1 MTPNRIPQGRACSS
15 LLPGL
20 ALPVVLTLAACGGSA
35 LPQVS
40 PPAPG
45 GPAAGKS
52 CTTVAVDYTAQSLP
66 LGMLPRPGPE
76 ALYLPA
82 PRAPQLENTG
92 VWQALPILVSGSSAY
107 RCGEFLYQDWLFDD
121 HGAAGTED
129 PADRQKLSSYLFSPK
144 AGTLTYPNDP
154 VYADNA
160 ADLVELRLRPLADAT
175 VFRLSLNS
183 LQDLERV
190 AFTLALGESA
200 GAQAWPHD
208 AGVSAPAEWFLTV
221 HGTTAELLPAAGGA
235 ALSPA
240 PTVTVDLERR
250 QFEVRVAHALW
261 NPGRNSVRIAAGV
274 GLWDADAGSYLQAGP
289 TNSATAPGGMA
300 LPGAAL
306 FNMAFRAQEP
316 VPQFTVASGRTIG
329 DAAVLSKVES
339 RWWRDRAQADALAAG
354 DVSAFFATVD
364 FGKLA
369 DGIEDDSAV
378 PRTGFLN
385 RIMASRYVF
394 GQGLDYVTACG
405 GISAVRPCK
414 GTMLGQLQ
422 PYTVYVPEKPA
433 AASGY
438 GLTMQPHALSAN
450 YNQYLNTRHARQLGE
465 RSTGTLVV
473 TPSARGPDGFYYD
486 ASEANVFETWADVAR
501 HYPLDPDWVVMGGV
515 SMGGIG
521 TFRIAPRYPD
531 LFARVMPIVA
541 AAGDE
546 ALLPSL
552 RNVPVTMWT
561 SAFDE
566 LQPLVSTEP
575 TITALTELGYRL
587 DSLRFD
593 AWDHL
598 TPSTND
604 DYQPAVAFL
613 GEARVERDPAQ
624 VTYVLMPE
632 IDNAEVDLVA
642 DKAYWLSGLRLRD
655 AAAGTGSI
663 DVRSEGFGTAPAEP
677 LAVVQGIEVLSSGN
691 QGPSPY
697 THRVLDWAEPM
708 AAPVADRLLIRA
720 SNIASVTIDPKRAKV
735 SCKAALE
742 IDSDGPLTVVMA
754 GCS

>member
-1 MTPNRIPQGRACSS
+1 MTLIHLRVGA
-15 LLPGL
+15 LLPC
-20 ALPVVLTLAACGGSA
+20 LAASAALLSACGSSA
-35 LPQVS
+35 LPGGSLPVPGS
-40 PPAPG
+40 PVT
-45 GPAAGKS
+45 GKS
-52 CTTVAVDYTAQSLP
+52 CTGTPVVDYSAQSLP
-66 LGMLPRPGPE
+66 QLLPRPGPQ

-82 PRAPQLENTG
+82 PRAPQLENVG
-92 VWQALPILVSGSSAY
+92 VWQAPPILVSGTSAY
-107 RCGEFLYQDWLFDD
+107 RCGEFIYQDWLFDD
-121 HGAAGTED
+121 HGAAVTED
-129 PADRQKLSSYLFSPK
+129 PSDRQKPSSYLFSSK
-144 AGTLTYPNDP
+144 AGTVTYPSDP

-175 VFRLSLNS
+175 VFRLTLNS
-183 LQDLERV
+183 LQDPERV
-190 AFTLALGESA
+190 AFTLALGESTE
-200 GAQAWPHD
+200 AQAWPHD
-208 AGVSAPAEWFLTV
+208 AGVSSPAEWFLTV
-221 HGTTAELLPAAGGA
+221 HGTEAELLPAGGSA

-250 QFEVRVAHALW
+250 QFEVRVPHALW
-261 NPGRNSVRIAAGV
+261 NPGRNQVRIAAGV
-274 GLWDADAGSYLQAGP
+274 GLWDGEAASYLQPGARN
-289 TNSATAPGGMA
+289 TATTPGGMA
-300 LPGAAL
+300 MPGAAL

-316 VPQFTVASGRTIG
+316 FPQFTAASGRTIG
-329 DAAVLSKVES
+329 DAAVLGKVES

-354 DVSAFFATVD
+354 DVSAFFASVD

-369 DGIEDDSAV
+369 DGVTDDSAV

-385 RIMASRYVF
+385 RIMASRYVY

-433 AASGY
+433 PATGY

-450 YNQYLNTRHARQLGE
+450 YNQYLNTRHARQFGE
-465 RSTGTLVV
+465 RGTGTLVV

-501 HYPLDPDWVVMGGV
+501 HYPLDPDWAVMGGV

-552 RNVPVTMWT
+552 RNVPVMMWT

-566 LQPLVSTEP
+566 LQPVVSTEP
-575 TITALTELGYRL
+575 TITALTDLGYRL

-593 AWDHL
+593 TWDHL

-604 DYQPAVAFL
+604 DYQPAVDFL
-613 GEARVERDPAQ
+613 GAARVERNPAHIS
-624 VTYVLMPE
+624 YVLMPE
-632 IDNAEVDLVA
+632 IDNPEVDLVA
-642 DKAYWLSGLRLRD
+642 DKAYWLSGLSLRD

-663 DVRSEGFGTAPAEP
+663 DVRSEGFGSAAAEP
-677 LAVVQGIEVLSSGN
+677 LAVVQGVAVLSGGN

-697 THRVLDWAEPM
+697 THRVLDWAPPM
-708 AAPVADRLLIRA
+708 VAPVADRLLIRA
-720 SNIASVTIDPKRAKV
+720 SNIASVTIDPVRAKV

-742 IDSDGPLTVVMA
+742 IDSDGPLEVVLA
-754 GCS
+754 GCG

>member
-1 MTPNRIPQGRACSS
+1 MTLSRIPYGVARRTR
-15 LLPGL
+15 LL
-20 ALPVVLTLAACGGSA
+20 ALPAALALAACGSSA
-35 LPQVS
+35 LPQAGL
-40 PPAPG
+40 PTPG
-45 GPAAGKS
+45 GPAPGKS
-52 CTTVAVDYTAQSLP
+52 CATVSVDYTAQSLP
-66 LGMLPRPGPE
+66 LGLQPRPGPE
-76 ALYLPA
+76 ALYLPP

-92 VWQALPILVSGSSAY
+92 VWKALPILVSGTTAY

-129 PADRQKLSSYLFSPK
+129 PADRQELSSYLFSPK

-175 VFRLSLNS
+175 AFRITLNS
-183 LQDLERV
+183 LQDPERV
-190 AFTLALGESA
+190 AFTLALGESS
-200 GAQAWPHD
+200 GTVAWPHA
-208 AGVSAPAEWFLTV
+208 AGVSSPAEWFLTV
-221 HGTTAELLPAAGGA
+221 HGASAELLPAAGGA

-250 QFEVRVAHALW
+250 QFEVRVPHALW
-261 NPGRNSVRIAAGV
+261 NPGRENVRISAGV
-274 GLWDADAGSYLQAGP
+274 GLWDAAAGSYLQPGP

-306 FNMAFRAQEP
+306 FNMAFRRDEP
-316 VPQFTVASGRTIG
+316 VPQFTTASGRTIG
-329 DAAVLSKVES
+329 DSAVFSKVES
-339 RWWRDRAQADALAAG
+339 RWWRDRAQADALASG
-354 DVSAFFATVD
+354 DVSAFFAMVD

-369 DGIEDDSAV
+369 DAVEDDTAV

-422 PYTVYVPEKPA
+422 PYTVYVPQKPA
-433 AASGY
+433 PASGY

-450 YNQYLNTRHARQLGE
+450 YNQYLNTRHAQQMGE
-465 RSTGTLVV
+465 RGTGTLVV

-541 AAGDE
+541 AASDE
-546 ALLPSL
+546 VLLPSL

-561 SAFDE
+561 SALDE

-575 TITALTELGYRL
+575 TITALTDLGYRL

-593 AWDHL
+593 TWDHL

-604 DYQPAVAFL
+604 GYQPGADFL
-613 GEARVERDPAQ
+613 GEARVTRNPAQ

-642 DKAYWLSGLRLRD
+642 DKAYWLSGITLRD
-655 AAAGTGSI
+655 AAAGTGQI
-663 DVRSEGFGTAPAEP
+663 DVRSEGFGLAPDTP
-677 LAVVQGIEVLSSGN
+677 LAVAQGVEILGDGN
-691 QGPSPY
+691 WGPAPY
-697 THRVLDWAEPM
+697 THRLLDWAPPM

-720 SNIASVTIDPKRAKV
+720 SNIASVTIDPVRAKV
-735 SCKAALE
+735 SCKAMLAVE
-742 IDSDGPLTVVMA
+742 SDGPIEITLL
-754 GCS
+754 GCH